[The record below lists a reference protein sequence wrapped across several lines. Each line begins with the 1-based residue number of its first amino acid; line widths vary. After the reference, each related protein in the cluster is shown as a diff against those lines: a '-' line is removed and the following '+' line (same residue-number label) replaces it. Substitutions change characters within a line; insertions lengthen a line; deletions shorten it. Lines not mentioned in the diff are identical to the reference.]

1 METQPSESEDQR
13 NRTRRLQQICG
24 LNGYVTY
31 GVLEDHGII
40 DVISPLLNESEN
52 DALHSGSHEVDHTD
66 YPQLTHSAQYKTTQW
81 GVLKLRFY

>member
-40 DVISPLLNESEN
+40 DVISPLLDESEKSTIPITRN
-52 DALHSGSHEVDHTD
+52 LPTVRSIKRLNGVSLSCGFTSK
-66 YPQLTHSAQYKTTQW
+66 LNSAE
-81 GVLKLRFY
+81 